1 MRRES
6 ADPSSPHI
14 PRLDIRTPVRLGIA
28 VIALFFVFGV
38 GGAALAPID
47 KGVGMPGTV
56 IVESKTKPVAHLRG
70 GMVAQLH
77 VTEGQDVEAGD
88 LLITLDTQ
96 ALDEQIASLKTQLV
110 AAQRQLDLARQE
122 SDTIKDLEERKLAA
136 RSKTLALQRLVAEI
150 EKDVAGYQSRIAAA
164 AEDRENS
171 EIRAPVAGRVLSLGV
186 HAPGA
191 VVQPGVQLAEIVPR
205 SDKLVIE
212 GRLQPN
218 QIENV
223 LPGMD
228 AKVWLTALSWRE
240 QRPLAAKLAWI
251 SADSVEDRRTGAP
264 YFLARIELSAP
275 EGAAQMPPKLQ
286 PGMRAEVLLLTGQRT
301 LLDQLIDPLM
311 RNVHKAFH
319 G

>member
-1 MRRES
+1 MTPAQRT
-6 ADPSSPHI
+6 PV

-28 VIALFFVFGV
+28 VIALFFVAGA

-56 IVESKTKPVAHLRG
+56 IVESKSKPVAHLHG
-70 GMVAQLH
+70 GMVAKVH
-77 VTEGQDVEAGD
+77 VAEGQDVEAGD
-88 LLITLDTQ
+88 LLISLETQ
-96 ALDEQIASLKTQLV
+96 ALDDQIAALRSQLTS
-110 AAQRQLDLARQE
+110 AQKQLALARE
-122 SDTIKDLEERKLAA
+122 EIETIKDLEERELAA
-136 RSKTLALQRLVAEI
+136 KSKTLALQRLVAEI
-150 EKDVAGYQSRIAAA
+150 EKDVAGLEARIAAVGQ
-164 AEDRENS
+164 ERQNS
-171 EIRAPVAGRVLSLGV
+171 EIRAPVSGRVLSLGV

-191 VVQPGVQLAEIVPR
+191 VVPPGVQLAEIVPR
-205 SDKLVIE
+205 GDKLVIE

-223 LPGMD
+223 LPGME

-240 QRPLAAKLAWI
+240 QRPLPAKLAWI
-251 SADSVEDRRTGAP
+251 SADSVEDKRTGAP
-264 YFLARIELSAP
+264 YFLARIELTVP
-275 EGAAQMPPKLQ
+275 EGAAAVPAKLQ